1 MPRKKVNGT
10 KHLIT
15 VDFILQMYK
24 ESKSMAISEQ
34 EKIVDKLKDMV
45 KYIGKEITIE
55 LPHG

>member
-1 MPRKKVNGT
+1 M
-10 KHLIT
+10 
-15 VDFILQMYK
+15 
-24 ESKSMAISEQ
+24 EISEQ